1 MRNTNLLVHNYFK
14 KLNCKSQFNQ
24 PYLISNEKA
33 IKGNKDLLIVAVLT
47 VFTIIFHTMQNV

>member
-1 MRNTNLLVHNYFK
+1 MRNTNLLVPNYFK

-33 IKGNKDLLIVAVLT
+33 IKGNKDLLIVAVRT
-47 VFTIIFHTMQNV
+47 VFTIIFDTI